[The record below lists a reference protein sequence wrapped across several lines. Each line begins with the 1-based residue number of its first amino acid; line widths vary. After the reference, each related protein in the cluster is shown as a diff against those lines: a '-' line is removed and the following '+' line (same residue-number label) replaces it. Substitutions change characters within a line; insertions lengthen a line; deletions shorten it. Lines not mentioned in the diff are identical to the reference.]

1 LTRKI
6 VLSQAGQG
14 ITGGP
19 GAGSVLGPVPNWS
32 YDMTQL
38 HEPAA
43 VSGGRD
49 SYERI
54 AVTQVGGN
62 IGAVVDGIRAAGDV
76 DPATVAEF
84 RAALLAH
91 KVVFLRGQQ
100 HATDEDQRAFAALL
114 GPLTRPHPTVTG
126 DGEAVLPIDS
136 AEGKANSWHT
146 DVTFVDRVPAISV
159 LRAITLPPYGG
170 TTVWANTAEAYR
182 QLHPALQA
190 LASGLRAVHSN
201 LYDYAA
207 ERPQVGGVDVKQEA
221 YRAEFRN
228 REFETE
234 HPVVRIHP
242 ETGEPTLL
250 LGHFVRS
257 FTGLSSTDSA
267 ALFAVLQRHVT
278 RLENTVRWTWRDGD
292 IAIWDNRAT
301 QHYAVADYD
310 DLPRLLHRVTIA
322 GDVPV
327 GINGDSSVVRKGDA
341 SHYSQLAA

>member
-1 LTRKI
+1 ML
-6 VLSQAGQG
+6 
-14 ITGGP
+14 
-19 GAGSVLGPVPNWS
+19 
-32 YDMTQL
+32 MTQA
-38 HEPAA
+38 HDQVTASGIRA
-43 VSGGRD
+43 VD
-49 SYERI
+49 PHIE
-54 AVTQVGGN
+54 VTQVGGV
-62 IGAVVDGIRAAGDV
+62 IGAVVRGIRVGGDV
-76 DPATVAEF
+76 DPAAVAEL
-84 RAALLAH
+84 RSALLTH

-100 HATDEDQRAFAALL
+100 HATDAGQRAFAQLL

-126 DGEAVLPIDS
+126 DGRAVLPIDS
-136 AEGKANSWHT
+136 EQGKANSWHT

-159 LRAITLPPYGG
+159 LRAVTLPPYGG

-190 LASGLRAVHSN
+190 LAGGLRAVHSN

-207 ERPQVGGVDVKQEA
+207 DRPQAGGVDVKQEA
-221 YRAEFRN
+221 YRAEFRHL
-228 REFETE
+228 EFETE

-242 ETGEPTLL
+242 ETAEPALL

-267 ALFAVLQRHVT
+267 ELFALLQRHVT

-310 DLPRLLHRVTIA
+310 DQPRLLHRITIA
-322 GDVPV
+322 GDIPV
-327 GINGDSSVVRKGDA
+327 GINGDTSVARKGDA
-341 SHYSQLAA
+341 SRYSQLAA